1 MEIDSDQDI
10 VYELD
15 EETGFLMDENGKYL
29 LDDMGLPIKLNNEHI
44 LYLKSNDMILESWLY
59 FNVIYNSSI
68 SFNSLQF

>member
-1 MEIDSDQDI
+1 MEIDSDQDV

-44 LYLKSNDMILESWLY
+44 LYLKSNDMILES
-59 FNVIYNSSI
+59 
-68 SFNSLQF
+68 

>member
-44 LYLKSNDMILESWLY
+44 LYLKSNDMILES
-59 FNVIYNSSI
+59 
-68 SFNSLQF
+68 